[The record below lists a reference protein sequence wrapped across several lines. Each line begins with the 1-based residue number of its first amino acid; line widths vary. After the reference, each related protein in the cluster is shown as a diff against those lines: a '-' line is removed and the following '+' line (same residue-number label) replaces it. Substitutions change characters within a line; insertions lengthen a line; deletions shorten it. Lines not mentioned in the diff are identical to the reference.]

1 MFPEAAARI
10 GELLANVSD
19 SVVLNVGSS
28 TRQFYCEQQ
37 PYIWN
42 DVMKPLLARG
52 NALINIDAKA
62 QPGVHLV
69 RDVADLQLT
78 NIADIVLCCNLL
90 EHVVDPVKVLHGVYD
105 ALKKNTGHVVIESPV
120 AYPYHADPID
130 TMFRIGTMAE
140 WDALMQP
147 VGFSRI
153 SFEILV
159 RKSNQSQTSALVAYK
174 SV

>member
-10 GELLANVSD
+10 GQLLSNVSD

-42 DVMKPLLARG
+42 DVMKPLLERG
-52 NALINIDAKA
+52 NALINVDAKA

-78 NIADIVLCCNLL
+78 NMADIVLCCNIL
-90 EHVVDPVKVLHGVYD
+90 EHVVDPVKVLHGVHL
-105 ALKKNTGHVVIESPV
+105 ALKKDRGHVVIESPV

-130 TMFRIGTMAE
+130 TMFRIGTIAD
-140 WDALMQP
+140 WDALMEP
-147 VGFSRI
+147 VGLSRV
-153 SFEILV
+153 SFEILI
-159 RKSNQSQTSALVAYK
+159 RKSNPSQTSALVVYK